1 MKSLVKKHKRRVNV
15 TVKQVIC
22 TRNGDCL
29 LFICN
34 FETNLKLAQD
44 DGIIVFVS
52 PSMYVMILEYFVF
65 TDILTE
71 RKEKMVSLFELTL
84 QLSRASDM
92 VSPVLNNHQRQVAYI
107 TYNLGEELGLSDKKL
122 REVSVAAI
130 LHDIGGLNLQERI
143 SVLRFE
149 AINPHQHAR
158 IGWQL
163 LKDYREFTDIA
174 WMIKFHH
181 VDWNDGEGLRFQGEA
196 VMTESHLIHMADR
209 IATQIVKGEKI
220 IHQVDRIYERIFA
233 AAGRKFNPEYVKA
246 FERLKEKEY
255 FWYDLESIAKGRHYY
270 KKINFKD
277 QQLNIDELIG
287 ITKLYARV
295 IDFRSNFT
303 AVHSEG
309 VSAVAK
315 RLAQLLKCDELFC
328 KKIQAAG
335 YVHDI
340 GKLTVPTEILEK
352 PAALTKEEFNV
363 IKEHTYHT
371 YVLLNQVAGLTEIND
386 FASMHHERLDGS
398 GYPFKLTGE
407 RLSLG
412 SRIMAVADIFTALS
426 ENRPYRKGMDKE
438 GTIGILQNMASENK
452 IDKNIVELL
461 ITHYNDVNKAR
472 IKAQKKARVRY
483 NAYEKAVE

>member
-1 MKSLVKKHKRRVNV
+1 
-15 TVKQVIC
+15 
-22 TRNGDCL
+22 
-29 LFICN
+29 
-34 FETNLKLAQD
+34 
-44 DGIIVFVS
+44 
-52 PSMYVMILEYFVF
+52 
-65 TDILTE
+65 
-71 RKEKMVSLFELTL
+71 MVSLFELTL

-107 TYNLGEELGLSDKKL
+107 TYNLGEELGLDEKKL

-143 SVLRFE
+143 NVLRFE
-149 AINPHQHAR
+149 ALNPHQHAR

-181 VDWNDGEGLRFQGEA
+181 VDWDEGRGLLFDGEVVFP
-196 VMTESHLIHMADR
+196 ESHLIHLADR

-220 IHQVDRIYERIFA
+220 INQKERIYQRILDA
-233 AAGRKFNPEYVKA
+233 TGRKFNPDYVRA
-246 FERLKEKEY
+246 FASLKEKEF

-270 KKINFKD
+270 KKIDFKD
-277 QQLNIDELIG
+277 QRLNIDELIG

-309 VSAVAK
+309 VAAVAK

-352 PAALTKEEFNV
+352 PAALTREEFDV

-371 YVLLNQVAGLTEIND
+371 YVLLNQVTGLAEIND

-398 GYPFKLTGE
+398 GYPFKLTGDS
-407 RLSLG
+407 LSLG

-438 GTIGILQNMASENK
+438 GTIRILEEMSRENK
-452 IDKNIVELL
+452 IDQSIVTLL
-461 ITHYNDVNKAR
+461 IAHYNDVNKAR
-472 IKAQKKARVRY
+472 IKAQKKARIRY
-483 NAYEKAVE
+483 NDYAKAVD